1 MQFFQAHQSAC
12 MARTSGDLF
21 CGQGFEGPVGIFQEL
36 RKKVLFPVVA
46 VPGKCYQLLYRV
58 DILPFGPLR
67 VDLDP
72 AGEGP
77 VQKGGKR
84 VRNAFERDPQRV
96 TKL

>member
-1 MQFFQAHQSAC
+1 
-12 MARTSGDLF
+12 
-21 CGQGFEGPVGIFQEL
+21 
-36 RKKVLFPVVA
+36 
-46 VPGKCYQLLYRV
+46 
-58 DILPFGPLR
+58 LR